1 MYICLFLFLHSTHNK
16 IDLND
21 IYLIHLVDTYEG
33 FSTRS
38 KRLIDV
44 LVFYYFFPEHI
55 LVEHF
60 GKTVRGS
67 KKHVYILVKNLLAD
81 EK

>member
-1 MYICLFLFLHSTHNK
+1 MYISLLLFYHSTHNK
-16 IDLND
+16 IDLNS
-21 IYLIHLVDTYEG
+21 IYLKHLVDTYEG

-38 KRLIDV
+38 KRLIV
-44 LVFYYFFPEHI
+44 FLVFYYFFPEHI
-55 LVEHF
+55 LVKHF

-67 KKHVYILVKNLLAD
+67 KNHVYILLKNLLAD